1 MSDQSTE
8 DLQRQMAEVKRAQMG
23 SDRKA
28 GELQDK
34 LKTANKELERLRS
47 FAEKET
53 EIKDRLK
60 AVEAGYAKRIKDL
73 ELTHYAEVKSLKTG
87 VDYELVAPVRFE
99 STDQIDAYVGKLAAY
114 VEQNR
119 LAGVESMIRG
129 TAPQAGATVKPSALA
144 NVVSR
149 AMGSDQSG
157 DF

>member
-8 DLQRQMAEVKRAQMG
+8 DLQRQIAEVKRAQMG

-60 AVEAGYAKRIKDL
+60 EVQSGYAKRIKDL
-73 ELTHYAEVKSLKTG
+73 ELSHYAEVKSLKTG

-119 LAGVESMIRG
+119 LAGVSSMIRG
-129 TAPQAGATVKPSALA
+129 AAPQAGATVKPSAIA

-149 AMGSDQSG
+149 AMGGDQSG